1 MKKNSCSLNNL
12 FFIWDECCHLTLC
25 LDLKKPNQTPTNRK
39 LDLPSSVGEAASKHD
54 FEVAGHAFEALPE
67 SLRPPR
73 IVRVGL
79 IQHQIVL
86 PTTADVKDQRDA
98 ILQRIGSMIH
108 AAAQAKVNIICLQE
122 AWSKF
127 FLIFFPKFALTSLFA
142 S

>member
-1 MKKNSCSLNNL
+1 ME
-12 FFIWDECCHLTLC
+12 D
-25 LDLKKPNQTPTNRK
+25 
-39 LDLPSSVGEAASKHD
+39 AAAKHG

-98 ILQRIGSMIH
+98 ILQKIGSMIH
-108 AAAQAKVNIICLQE
+108 TAAQAKVNIV
-122 AWSKF
+122 
-127 FLIFFPKFALTSLFA
+127 
-142 S
+142 